1 MNYTELLTYYAT
13 LSVQLSEGHR
23 QVVKL
28 EKEIESE
35 DVRVV
40 ADFLVNHLEVT
51 NNWVQQL
58 LLELEIAERRGY

>member
-13 LSVQLSEGHR
+13 LSAQLSEGHR
-23 QVVKL
+23 QAVKL
-28 EKEIESE
+28 EKEVESE

-40 ADFLVNHLEVT
+40 ADFLVEHLEVT

-58 LLELEIAERRGY
+58 VLELEIAERRGY